1 MTIFLSENGT
11 FKTSDMFSM
20 SIVQNIWVHWIC
32 ISLHY
37 VLIYILHSVRT
48 FLKLGL

>member
-20 SIVQNIWVHWIC
+20 SIVQNIWVYWIC